1 MTTKIILIA
10 DDHPLFSDAI
20 GSILEGLL
28 PDHKILS
35 VADVD
40 ALQKTAE
47 REPGL
52 SLLVLDLNMPGA
64 VGFSALSWFVGNF
77 PATPVIMISAN
88 GHSTTVRKALDF
100 GAAAFIEKSA
110 DKATIEQCVLAVL
123 KGETGL
129 HPNLSISANPTQL
142 DAIDTAT
149 AVATLTPQQLKV
161 ASMLVEGLLNK
172 QIAYELNVK
181 EATIKAH
188 MTEIMRKLGVFSRTQ
203 AVLALSQLTAEQPEE
218 QGL

>member
-1 MTTKIILIA
+1 MTTKTILIA
-10 DDHPLFSDAI
+10 DDHPLFSEAI
-20 GSILEGLL
+20 SSILKVSFPEYQ
-28 PDHKILS
+28 IVS
-35 VADVD
+35 TSDVES
-40 ALQKTAE
+40 LQKAAE
-47 REPGL
+47 REAQL
-52 SLLVLDLNMPGA
+52 TLLILDLNMPGA

-88 GHSTTVRKALDF
+88 GHNATVRKALDL

-110 DKATIEQCVLAVL
+110 DKTTIEQCVQAVL
-123 KGETGL
+123 NGETGL
-129 HPNLSISANPTQL
+129 HPNLTISAHATQL
-142 DAIDTAT
+142 ETIDTAA
-149 AVATLTPQQLKV
+149 AVASLTPQQLKV

-203 AVLALSQLTAEQPEE
+203 AVLALSHLAAELPEE
-218 QGL
+218 QA

>member
-1 MTTKIILIA
+1 MTIKTILIA
-10 DDHPLFSDAI
+10 DDHPLFSGAI
-20 GSILEGLL
+20 GGILKDLL
-28 PDHKILS
+28 PDHQILT
-35 VADVD
+35 APDVD
-40 ALQKTAE
+40 SLQKVAE
-47 REPGL
+47 RETAL
-52 SLLVLDLNMPGA
+52 SLLLLDLNMPGA

-110 DKATIEQCVLAVL
+110 DKATIEQCVMAVL
-123 KGETGL
+123 RGETGL
-129 HPNLSISANPTQL
+129 HPNLTISSRPTQL
-142 DAIDTAT
+142 ETIDTA
-149 AVATLTPQQLKV
+149 AAIASLTPQQLKV

-203 AVLALSQLTAEQPEE
+203 AVLALSQLAAEQPQEHAP
-218 QGL
+218 

>member
-10 DDHPLFSDAI
+10 DDHPLFSAAI
-20 GSILEGLL
+20 SGILKDLL
-28 PDHKILS
+28 PDHKFLS
-35 VADVD
+35 VDDVD
-40 ALQKTAE
+40 SLQKAAE
-47 REPGL
+47 REHEL
-52 SLLVLDLNMPGA
+52 SLLILDLNMPGA

-110 DKATIEQCVLAVL
+110 DIATIEQCILAVL
-123 KGETGL
+123 DGKTGL
-129 HPNLSISANPTQL
+129 HPNLTISSHPTQL
-142 DAIDTAT
+142 EAIDTAA
-149 AVATLTPQQLKV
+149 AVASLTPQQLKV

-188 MTEIMRKLGVFSRTQ
+188 MTEIMRKLGVYSRTQ
-203 AVLALSQLTAEQPEE
+203 AVLALSQLMAEQPEE
-218 QGL
+218 QAL